1 MFCLTGLFLDKT
13 VIEDGKIV
21 LFVRSPRTGAHCP
34 TCGTNTSRIQKRVER
49 MIKHGFCNEMLVE
62 MSVIVR
68 DFRCQRCGIFRETL
82 PGIDRHRTTEHF
94 RSVVLPKVRDRSF
107 SAVARECGMSAH
119 SLIRSAREFID
130 QIPVPWPT
138 APFVLGVDEHSF
150 AGRDLVITLT
160 DITHHKLLGILM
172 DDRNSTLVSWIRN
185 MPKEAKSLIKSV
197 CTDMHSGYRS
207 VAEKELPGV
216 PIVVD
221 KFHVIQHFNFHL
233 GQLRS
238 LYTEHIHKLPK
249 QLLEKNKEDLDDKER
264 AELDLIFKRHPAIAE
279 FWRMKEIVRTMY
291 RLKNP
296 QEAARRYDNL
306 LRGLEF
312 DPRIRW
318 QELYRTLKRWRTCI
332 LNYFSHGRVTNAYTE
347 GVHTRIK
354 LLKRISYGFR
364 NKLNYI
370 AKMTLA
376 FIPFLTL
383 METLKHHLV

>member
-1 MFCLTGLFLDKT
+1 
-13 VIEDGKIV
+13 
-21 LFVRSPRTGAHCP
+21 
-34 TCGTNTSRIQKRVER
+34 
-49 MIKHGFCNEMLVE
+49 
-62 MSVIVR
+62 
-68 DFRCQRCGIFRETL
+68 
-82 PGIDRHRTTEHF
+82 
-94 RSVVLPKVRDRSF
+94 
-107 SAVARECGMSAH
+107 
-119 SLIRSAREFID
+119 
-130 QIPVPWPT
+130 
-138 APFVLGVDEHSF
+138 
-150 AGRDLVITLT
+150 
-160 DITHHKLLGILM
+160 
-172 DDRNSTLVSWIRN
+172 